1 MIGRHPTRVQIDLA
15 ALRANVRLI
24 HDLVAP
30 RARVMA
36 VVKANAY
43 GHGAVAAARAALEGG
58 AEWCATA
65 TLPEAVALR
74 QAGIAAPL
82 LALGY
87 TSVALVPDALA
98 HDLRVT
104 LYDVDVAR
112 AAAATAA
119 ASGHTLRVH
128 VKIDTG
134 MGRLGVFPQDA
145 RAFIMQLRAMDGLQV
160 EGAFTHFATSESDA
174 ENTRAQI
181 RRFDDATRDID
192 DLLRHACNSAGV
204 FAHPEAHFDIVRPGL
219 AIYGLSP
226 FEPGDEPP
234 AARALQPALR
244 WRTEIASVKELP
256 DGASVGYNGRY
267 RCVGPRRIAVIP
279 VGYGDGMR
287 RTPQNAVEVLVHGRR
302 APIRGSVCMD
312 QCMVDVTAVPD
323 VRIGDEV
330 VLLGEQEN
338 ARITAEDVAMRTGTV
353 NYEVVTALAA
363 RPEREYI
370 ERVRS

>member
-1 MIGRHPTRVQIDLA
+1 
-15 ALRANVRLI
+15 
-24 HDLVAP
+24 
-30 RARVMA
+30 MA

-43 GHGAVAAARAALEGG
+43 GHGAVAAARAAIEGG
-58 AEWCATA
+58 ATWCATA

-74 QAGIAAPL
+74 QAGITAPL

-87 TSVALVPDALA
+87 TPAALVPDALA

-104 LYDVDVAR
+104 LYDIDVAC
-112 AAAATAA
+112 AAAATAVA
-119 ASGHTLRVH
+119 GGRTLRVH

-145 RAFIMQLRAMDGLQV
+145 RAFIAQLRAMPGLQV

-174 ENTRAQI
+174 ENTHAQI

-192 DLLRHACNSAGV
+192 GLLRHACNSAGV
-204 FAHPEAHFDIVRPGL
+204 FAHSEAHFDIVRPGL

-256 DGASVGYNGRY
+256 DGAPVGYNGRY

-287 RTPQNAVEVLVHGRR
+287 RTPHNAMEVLVHGRR

-312 QCMVDVTAVPD
+312 QCMVDVTDVPD

-338 ARITAEDVAMRTGTV
+338 ARITAEDVAARTGTV

-370 ERVRS
+370 DGLRM